1 MIGHRHKIVHEDV
14 VRQRKQLAQYSDA
27 MWLIAHDV
35 VDATDIDAEPG
46 WCLLL
51 NLNDTFAYACADAE
65 EFGLRDASHLQ
76 EIYVRYGHGG
86 VIAWA
91 AIRRCTGDPIRV
103 YACYEEALHD
113 LRVKQAT
120 EGYCREV
127 FSSPKELP
135 VITAG
140 QRLHGFVEQ
149 NGAWWLG
156 YCLELDQTVQG
167 KTRDEAVEELSGVV
181 PLWLD
186 AVWPDKW
193 TTQHSTITTPG
204 DWWFA
209 TVKEKKNENS

>member
-1 MIGHRHKIVHEDV
+1 MIGHRHKIVHEEV
-14 VRQRKQLAQYSDA
+14 ARQSKQLVQFNDA
-27 MWLIAHDV
+27 LWLIAHDV

-127 FSSPKELP
+127 FSNPKELP
-135 VITAG
+135 VIAAG
-140 QRLHGFVEQ
+140 QQLHGFVEQ
-149 NGAWWLG
+149 NGDWWLG

-167 KTRDEAVEELSGVV
+167 KTRDEARYALAEVV

-186 AVWPDKW
+186 SVWPGKW
-193 TTQHSTITTPG
+193 TADPGTVTVPG
-204 DWWFA
+204 DWWYT
-209 TVKEKKNENS
+209 TVKEKA